1 MYSSSLDYWYKKGS
15 KSVME
20 ELTFEVT
27 NIYSE
32 RRMNGKTNIT
42 AKCIQDNM
50 SVSIDIPNSKKN
62 NKCLIKQKLI
72 EQHDLLVKIEEEH
85 KDDIKVG
92 NII

>member
-20 ELTFEVT
+20 ELIFEVT

-42 AKCIQDNM
+42 TKM
-50 SVSIDIPNSKKN
+50 YSR
-62 NKCLIKQKLI
+62 
-72 EQHDLLVKIEEEH
+72 
-85 KDDIKVG
+85 
-92 NII
+92 